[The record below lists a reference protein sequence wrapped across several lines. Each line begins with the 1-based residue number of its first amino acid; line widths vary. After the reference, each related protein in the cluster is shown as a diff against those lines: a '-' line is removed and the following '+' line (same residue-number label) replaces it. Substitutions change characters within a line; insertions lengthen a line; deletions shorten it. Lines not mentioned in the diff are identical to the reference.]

1 MKAYKENEHWAEVD
15 AKLYTPID
23 QGIVIIKNA
32 SENSEAKAFY
42 DFMLSDKAKAIFR
55 KFGYLV
61 P

>member
-1 MKAYKENEHWAEVD
+1 VEVD
-15 AKLYTPID
+15 ATLYTPID